1 MPHLRGETIL
11 PFALFLRAFFVWLV
25 LLVLAVL
32 NGTFRQAVL
41 LPRLGD
47 GMAHVVSTLLLS
59 AIIFALA
66 FFSIRYIHPQT
77 AGDARLVGLL
87 WVVLTVAF
95 EFGAGHYLF
104 GNPWPKLLADY
115 NLAAGRIWV
124 LVLLADLA
132 APVAAFWL
140 RARS

>member
-1 MPHLRGETIL
+1 M
-11 PFALFLRAFFVWLV
+11 
-25 LLVLAVL
+25 LAVL

-47 GMAHVVSTLLLS
+47 GPAHVVSTLLLS

-66 FFSIRYIHPQT
+66 YVFMPYLRPQT
-77 AGDARLVGLL
+77 AGEAWLVGLL
-87 WVVLTVAF
+87 WVGLTVAF

-104 GNPWPKLLADY
+104 GSPWSKLLADY
-115 NLAAGRIWV
+115 NLAAGRIWM
-124 LVLLADLA
+124 LVLLADLV

-140 RARS
+140 RARV

>member
-1 MPHLRGETIL
+1 M
-11 PFALFLRAFFVWLV
+11 LFRAFLFWLV

-32 NGTFRQAVL
+32 NGTVRQAVL

-47 GMAHVVSTLLLS
+47 GTAHVVSTLLLG

-66 FFSIRYIHPQT
+66 FFSANYLRLQT
-77 AGDARLVGLL
+77 TGDAWLVGLL
-87 WVVLTVAF
+87 WVGLTVAF

-104 GNPWPKLLADY
+104 GSPWGKLLADY

-124 LVLLADLA
+124 LVLLADLV
-132 APVAAFWL
+132 APVAAYWL
-140 RARS
+140 RVRG